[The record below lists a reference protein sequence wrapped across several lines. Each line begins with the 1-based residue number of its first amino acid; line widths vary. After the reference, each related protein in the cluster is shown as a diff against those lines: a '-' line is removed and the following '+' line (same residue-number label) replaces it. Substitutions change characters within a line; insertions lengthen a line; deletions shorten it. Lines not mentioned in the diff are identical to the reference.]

1 MSLKWMKR
9 LQTALIGIG
18 LAGVMFTA
26 MVAGDDKGTALPF
39 KQYLFLMLIGVFITG
54 GGLIGGQLLA
64 NHIEYIEKQDK
75 LKKAEAIKKEADKLC
90 KKRWR

>member
-9 LQTALIGIG
+9 LQTSLIGIG

-54 GGLIGGQLLA
+54 GGLIGGQMLA

-90 KKRWR
+90 GKRWR